1 MQYMPATLIE
11 RRKETWPN
19 GLTVEVVVWAV
30 RPPVAGSS
38 HGYKYRLYAGRNGC
52 TLVRYDNEAGKGDH
66 KHLGADE
73 REVPYAFV
81 SVPQLIRD
89 FLADIEALGGL

>member
-1 MQYMPATLIE
+1 MPATLIE

-19 GLTVEVVVWAV
+19 GLTIEIVIWAV
-30 RPPVAGSS
+30 VPPVAGSV
-38 HGYKYRLYAGRNGC
+38 HGYKYRLYAGRNGS

-66 KHLGADE
+66 KHVGPDE
-73 REVPYAFV
+73 CEANYTFV
-81 SVPQLIRD
+81 TVSQLIRD